1 MGRDDAFGSLP
12 ASAQV
17 MLLRICSPSAL
28 SCVMLL
34 DMVRLLLTRGYTL
47 CGASLL
53 ICCALPSVSRIP
65 KIGSSPAQL
74 FHRQTCMPN
83 LGHVPDLVAVKLH
96 DVDVV

>member
-53 ICCALPSVSRIP
+53 ISLRIAERIADTENRIN
-65 KIGSSPAQL
+65 KLRDRADRLRAEGSDAEFKS
-74 FHRQTCMPN
+74 TISWT
-83 LGHVPDLVAVKLH
+83 
-96 DVDVV
+96 